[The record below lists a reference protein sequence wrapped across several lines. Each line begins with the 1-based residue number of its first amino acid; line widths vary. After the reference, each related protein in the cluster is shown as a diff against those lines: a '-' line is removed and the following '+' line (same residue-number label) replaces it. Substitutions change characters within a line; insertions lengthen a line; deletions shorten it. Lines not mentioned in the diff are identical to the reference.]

1 MRVFFL
7 RVCCALIFF
16 QTLARS
22 RFIGLRWGC
31 ARPAAARLLAQHC
44 DVCDGEL
51 RESNPRP
58 RAPEAR
64 IMPLDQA
71 PRHIMAACD
80 AGAHTPPRFCGR
92 CPRALV
98 KSLMVALRHAVL
110 AVCLAPQ
117 PARFSSRTFLSDKEL
132 APSPSSST
140 DMGVSSTS
148 SQGILTR
155 WCGVFGLLVPRA
167 ITHYSG
173 RRRMRAGG
181 GRGVRSGREVL
192 APLGI
197 GSAA

>member
-1 MRVFFL
+1 MRAFFR

-16 QTLARS
+16 QALARS
-22 RFIGLRWGC
+22 RFIGLRRGC
-31 ARPAAARLLAQHC
+31 ARPAAARLLAANC
-44 DVCDGEL
+44 ATCDGEL

-98 KSLMVALRHAVL
+98 KSLMVALRHAPSNRAALFACFVL

-155 WCGVFGLLVPRA
+155 WCGVFGLFYLRA
-167 ITHYSG
+167 RE
-173 RRRMRAGG
+173 RRGYK
-181 GRGVRSGREVL
+181 
-192 APLGI
+192 
-197 GSAA
+197 